1 MKYGESTFDILYLV
15 FAILTGIVILLR
27 RRNKAD
33 VLMGAAALV
42 LGAGDAFHLVPRVL
56 NYFSSRDMT
65 WYLGF
70 GKLVTSI
77 TMTVFYILVFYL
89 YKTVYRKEERIGVPV
104 RSEGAGSGD
113 PVRAGSAGNVK
124 AFGGTILLLAAVRV
138 ALCLLPGNN
147 WFSGE
152 GTVLWGIIR
161 NVPFIVIG
169 ALIVYLYYGARKEDR
184 YLLRFWI
191 YTALSFLFYIP
202 VAVFAPLLPILGMLM
217 LPKTICYILMLVSFL
232 RRSRGGEAEEA
243 KA

>member
-33 VLMGAAALV
+33 VLMGTAALV
-42 LGAGDAFHLVPRVL
+42 LGVGDAFHLVPRVL

-89 YKTVYRKEERIGVPV
+89 YKTVYRKEARNGVPV
-104 RSEGAGSGD
+104 CSEGTGSGD
-113 PVRAGSAGNVK
+113 PVRAGSSGNVK

-169 ALIVYLYYGARKEDR
+169 ALIVYLYYGVRKEDR

>member
-33 VLMGAAALV
+33 VLMGTAALV

-113 PVRAGSAGNVK
+113 PVRAGSAGSVK
-124 AFGGTILLLAAVRV
+124 ACGGTILLLAAVRV

-217 LPKTICYILMLVSFL
+217 RPKTICYILMLVSFL